1 MFEDYKK
8 RQKELDNRER
18 CAKKEYEIAQEY
30 LFSYNDDLE
39 TLTAKF
45 NADRETLRLKYDYY
59 SKKEL
64 RNQAYEQLCDT
75 QKANKDAKIL
85 FVLDAIYALLD
96 HPFYKHSEHGAWNF
110 LWNEWQ
116 VRHDDYCY
124 SFQQMYELIKEE
136 GLDEVNVYD
145 PSEYNYIDEY
155 KIRAIKY
162 FRGDT
167 DECMVA
173 FPKRIIDN
181 LDEFINSIESKLA
194 ELDLEIKKN
203 EDVQRKKRLEMYE
216 QLKAEFGT

>member
-8 RQKELDNRER
+8 RQEELDNREK
-18 CAKKEYEIAQEY
+18 CAKKEYEIAQAY

-45 NADRETLRLKYDYY
+45 NADKEALRLKYDYY
-59 SKKEL
+59 SKEEL
-64 RNQAYEQLCDT
+64 CNQAYKQLLDM

-85 FVLDAIYALLD
+85 FVLDAIYTLLD
-96 HPFYKHSEHGAWNF
+96 HPFYKRSEHGAWNF

-116 VRHDDYCY
+116 VQHDDYCY

-136 GLDEVNVYD
+136 GLEEVDVYA
-145 PSEYNYIDEY
+145 PSEYNYRDQYE
-155 KIRAIKY
+155 IRAIKY

-167 DECMVA
+167 DECNVK
-173 FPKRIIDN
+173 FPKRIVDN
-181 LDEFINSIESKLA
+181 LDEFINSIESKLT

-203 EDVQRKKRLEMYE
+203 EEAQRQKRLEMYE
-216 QLKAEFGT
+216 QLKAEFGA